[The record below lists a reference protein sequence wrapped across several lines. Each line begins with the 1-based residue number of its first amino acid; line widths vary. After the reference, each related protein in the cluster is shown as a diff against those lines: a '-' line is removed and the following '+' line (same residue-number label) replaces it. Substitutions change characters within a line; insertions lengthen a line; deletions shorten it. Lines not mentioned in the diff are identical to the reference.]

1 MKLYLAGPM
10 SGLPDFNYPEFRRWK
25 RSLEK
30 VGYRVTSPADLGMES
45 SGYTWNDCMRSA
57 ITKMLEC
64 DAISLLDGWEN
75 SKGAKIELEI
85 AKKLSMPIYTPGTL
99 VEPAK

>member
-1 MKLYLAGPM
+1 M
-10 SGLPDFNYPEFRRWK
+10 SGYFKYNYPAFDAEKLRLE
-25 RSLEK
+25 SLDFE
-30 VGYRVTSPADLGMES
+30 VESPADMNMEGKEFS
-45 SGYTWNDCMRSA
+45 WADCMKEA
-57 ITKMLEC
+57 LKMMLSC

>member
-1 MKLYLAGPM
+1 MAQFGSASALGAEGHRFKSCY
-10 SGLPDFNYPEFRRWK
+10 PDK
-25 RSLEK
+25 Q
-30 VGYRVTSPADLGMES
+30 GYRVTSPADLGMES